1 MAKKKSKIWN
11 LPNKLTMARML
22 SVPIFMVVM
31 LLPESVL
38 PFTTLRAIGA
48 LLFILTSLTD
58 MLDGK
63 IARKYGLITDFGK
76 FMDPIADKIMVFGA
90 MICLLVRCPEH
101 WIMYLVLISVTVF
114 REFTVTSMRLI
125 MANKN
130 TVVAANSLGKIKT
143 VMQII
148 FIVCA
153 LIEPS
158 IYYFIEKLLPEGRTI
173 AFAQY
178 VPLTYLFAAL
188 TLVFTVWSGVNYI
201 CTYWKYLDS
210 ED

>member
-1 MAKKKSKIWN
+1 MKGKKSKIWN

-101 WIMYLVLISVTVF
+101 WLMYLVMISVTVF

-125 MANKN
+125 MASRN

-143 VMQII
+143 VAQIV
-148 FIVCA
+148 FIVAA

-158 IYYFIEKLLPEGRTI
+158 IYYFIENVFLGGAPI
-173 AFAQY
+173 AFAPY
-178 VPLTYLFAAL
+178 IPLTYLSAL
-188 TLVFTVWSGVNYI
+188 VTLVFTVWSGANYI
-201 CTYWKYLDS
+201 CTYWKYLD
-210 ED
+210 EE

>member
-1 MAKKKSKIWN
+1 MAGKKSKIWN

-38 PFTTLRAIGA
+38 PFVALRAVGA

-63 IARKYGLITDFGK
+63 IARKYGLVTDFGK

-90 MICLLVRCPEH
+90 MICLLVRCPAH
-101 WIMYLVLISVTVF
+101 WLMYLVMISVTVF

-143 VMQII
+143 VAQIV
-148 FIVCA
+148 FIVAA

-158 IYYFIEKLLPEGRTI
+158 IYYFIENTFLSGAPI
-173 AFAQY
+173 SFALY
-178 VPLTYLFAAL
+178 VPLTYLSAL
-188 TLVFTVWSGVNYI
+188 VTLVFTVWSGANYI
-201 CTYWKYLDS
+201 CTYWKYLD
-210 ED
+210 EE